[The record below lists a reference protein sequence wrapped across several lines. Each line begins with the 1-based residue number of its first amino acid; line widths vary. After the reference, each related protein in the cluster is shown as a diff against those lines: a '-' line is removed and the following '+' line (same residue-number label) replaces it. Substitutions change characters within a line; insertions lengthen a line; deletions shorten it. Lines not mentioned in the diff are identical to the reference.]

1 MNSSERIVFNSIVLY
16 AKLIITICVNLVAT
30 RLILNAMG
38 VEDYGVVNLIS
49 GIVAML
55 AFVQN
60 SMAVSTQR
68 YMSVNIGKKDD
79 VLQRQIFN
87 SGMLL
92 HFLLAM
98 LILIILE
105 ACIPLIFNS
114 SIQIP
119 ENRYAASIVLYQLTC
134 LATCLVIVSVPYDAT
149 LNAHENMLWVSFA
162 SIVESLIRLAGA
174 IWLIYYSNDKLIL
187 YGVLVVTIRLVSL
200 LIKSIYCKKHYTESC
215 LRKNDVEKGL
225 MKKMLS
231 FSVWNMFGAFAV
243 AARSQ
248 GVAVILNIFNGVIV
262 NTAYGIGSQVSGQLA
277 DFSGTISKSMSPQI
291 MQREGGG
298 ESRAM
303 ISLALKQCL
312 YTTIFLFMFALP
324 LYVEMPYVLKIW
336 LKNVPEYAV
345 DFCRVF
351 LLIALVG
358 QLSSGLMTAIQAK
371 GKIAAYQVA
380 MSLLLLLNLPVAYF
394 LQGNGVSPTVVLW
407 SMLTIEIVCLVA
419 RLVFAKRLVG
429 LAVNEYVRAVLLKL
443 IIVFIPSTLIVIC
456 SKNFVSTGWSEFM
469 QLCLSVV
476 LTISLVAITS
486 YMSFDKD
493 EKKLVQSFI
502 NKFFNKIR
510 K

>member
-1 MNSSERIVFNSIVLY
+1 
-16 AKLIITICVNLVAT
+16 
-30 RLILNAMG
+30 
-38 VEDYGVVNLIS
+38 
-49 GIVAML
+49 
-55 AFVQN
+55 
-60 SMAVSTQR
+60 
-68 YMSVNIGKKDD
+68 
-79 VLQRQIFN
+79 
-87 SGMLL
+87 
-92 HFLLAM
+92 
-98 LILIILE
+98 
-105 ACIPLIFNS
+105 
-114 SIQIP
+114 
-119 ENRYAASIVLYQLTC
+119 
-134 LATCLVIVSVPYDAT
+134 
-149 LNAHENMLWVSFA
+149 
-162 SIVESLIRLAGA
+162 
-174 IWLIYYSNDKLIL
+174 
-187 YGVLVVTIRLVSL
+187 
-200 LIKSIYCKKHYTESC
+200 
-215 LRKNDVEKGL
+215 
-225 MKKMLS
+225 
-231 FSVWNMFGAFAV
+231 
-243 AARSQ
+243 
-248 GVAVILNIFNGVIV
+248 
-262 NTAYGIGSQVSGQLA
+262 
-277 DFSGTISKSMSPQI
+277 
-291 MQREGGG
+291 
-298 ESRAM
+298 
-303 ISLALKQCL
+303 
-312 YTTIFLFMFALP
+312 MFALP